1 MWPYLLESYP
11 FTSDSNHIKELERSH
26 RQNYAH
32 VLEECKDVE
41 RILMEKERDLLA
53 LNGFANGEVFH
64 NNHNNNTSDDTDS
77 IRTHDTDSTIRTHQ
91 TNETGSIV
99 GDDNVSRDISI
110 NSNISDPNFDPAEPI
125 GCDQSTPTN
134 GVDTDAGKEFSLIKS
149 LLETKASLREMVEN
163 ASEKGSNA
171 WKNLTA
177 KQRQRSK
184 SFNGRQASNKNTK
197 KRRETFEDLHS
208 KFNATSHQARS
219 FDLEL
224 DCQTCGKKIIESRLG
239 VTAGGRLSGD
249 QTIETVEC
257 FSCTQ
262 ERQCNER
269 YEAEVSPYKIGCS
282 PSSVV
287 IDSSNM
293 HRGGVC
299 DDYVVN
305 INGEGTPLQKRTS
318 ISSAGSTYSVRY
330 SLKRFCLGFNTVS
343 LTLSAL
349 FTSVLISPFNSKKRV
364 IYFKDN
370 VFLNTFS
377 IFQDISSLEKV

>member
-1 MWPYLLESYP
+1 MWPYLLDSYP

-26 RQNYAH
+26 RQNYAQ

-64 NNHNNNTSDDTDS
+64 NSHNNNTSDDTDS

-91 TNETGSIV
+91 TNGTGSII

-110 NSNISDPNFDPAEPI
+110 SSNISDPNFDPVEPI
-125 GCDQSTPTN
+125 GCNSSTPTSR
-134 GVDTDAGKEFSLIKS
+134 VDNDSGREFSLIKS

-184 SFNGRQASNKNTK
+184 SFNGRQPSSKNTK

-208 KFNATSHQARS
+208 KFNVSSQQARS

-224 DCQTCGKKIIESRLG
+224 DCDTCGKKIIESRLG
-239 VTAGGRLSGD
+239 VTAGGRLSD

-262 ERQCNER
+262 ERKCNER

-287 IDSSNM
+287 IDSSNI
-293 HRGGVC
+293 HRNGVSE
-299 DDYVVN
+299 DYVVN
-305 INGEGTPLQKRTS
+305 INGEGTPLHKQPS
-318 ISSAGSTYSVRY
+318 ISSAGSNYSVRTD
-330 SLKRFCLGFNTVS
+330 SK
-343 LTLSAL
+343 L
-349 FTSVLISPFNSKKRV
+349 FS
-364 IYFKDN
+364 
-370 VFLNTFS
+370 
-377 IFQDISSLEKV
+377 